1 MNGVRGRGVLK
12 RRIDPKEANR
22 AIKRL
27 LNNPDDTAQVFAI
40 IRALTGDSFERLFQ
54 RTLAD
59 PEGRR
64 VLETRTDLVGVLEDR
79 ERLRSMPIGS
89 LGRTYVEFVE
99 REHISA
105 SGLVDASDQ
114 HIEESVFLD
123 PRAKNLSD
131 RLRDAHDIWHVVTG
145 YGRDLLGE
153 GSLLAFTCAQVRNPG
168 VAFIVI
174 AGLIKLYANGH
185 KDAPRLFWQGFRRGL
200 RARNM
205 TAVDWE
211 GWLER
216 PLEEIRAELRVDA
229 PPVYEPLFSEAAAA
243 LH

>member
-1 MNGVRGRGVLK
+1 MAGTGNRGVIK
-12 RRIDPKEANR
+12 RAINPKEAFA
-22 AIKRL
+22 AIRRL
-27 LNNPDDTAQVFAI
+27 FDNPDDTAQVFVI

-64 VLETRTDLVGVLEDR
+64 VLETRDDLIRVLEDR
-79 ERLRSMPIGS
+79 ERLHSMPIGS

-99 REHISA
+99 REHITA

-123 PRAKNLSD
+123 PRAKKLSD

-153 GSLLAFTCAQVRNPG
+153 GSLLAFTCAQIRNPG
-168 VAFIVI
+168 VAFIVL
-174 AGLIKLYANGH
+174 AGVGKLYANGH

-200 RARNM
+200 KARNM
-205 TAVDWE
+205 TAADWE
-211 GWLER
+211 GLLER
-216 PLEEIRAELRVDA
+216 PLDEIRAELHIDA
-229 PPVYEPLFSEAAAA
+229 PPVYEPVFSEAAAA
-243 LH
+243 LR